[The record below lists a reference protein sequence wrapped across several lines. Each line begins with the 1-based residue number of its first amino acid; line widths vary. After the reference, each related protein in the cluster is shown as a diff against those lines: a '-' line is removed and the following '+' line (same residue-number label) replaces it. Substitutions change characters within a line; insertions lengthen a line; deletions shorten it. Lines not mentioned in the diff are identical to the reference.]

1 MSISNNLKL
10 NSYERIY
17 KKQLSQDQL
26 DEIKHNL
33 IGFFGLLVEIDQE
46 NKINRLSLPSSHT
59 IKKENE

>member
-17 KKQLSQDQL
+17 KKQLPQDQL

-33 IGFFGLLVEIDQE
+33 IGFFGLLLEIDQE
-46 NKINRLSLPSSHT
+46 NKSNRLSLPILPT
-59 IKKENE
+59 IKKENG